1 MAAIDLNVI
10 PLYRQDGREFTTLP
24 GLHIANPPKRGGSR
38 SRRNDQLIL
47 MLDFV
52 PPAFSDDK
60 LAELLTRLE
69 TMYYAKEGSTTS
81 AMRELIEDLNTLILN
96 LNLRHASDRPK
107 VVGSFGVFVIRNEH
121 FFLAQC
127 GAGHLFALLPGKV
140 DYQHDDSLAGR
151 GLGISRSASVF
162 YAQMPL
168 EAGYK
173 FLYTTEL
180 PDGWDAETFEYAYT
194 NPLHSARRRF
204 LEDSGEE
211 IKGLILNIQ
220 AGSGKL
226 TLQEFPTI
234 QVESQ
239 PAPDPVNQPTAA
251 PAFEPEEE
259 QASYTPEADVPG
271 KTAQDSQAFEPQTH
285 QVEQPQ
291 TERQQTDRPPARPM
305 PTRQPGTP
313 ALQAEDDEYAP
324 EFDISSDE
332 YDGPAVS
339 TSGEEPPAQVTP
351 RRSSRR
357 SRESQIDLKP
367 GLLKF
372 FKSAQ
377 AVWQKIG
384 GGLKSFLQRLVPGD
398 ELVKIPSSYM
408 AFIAVI
414 VPLVI
419 VTISALVYAQIGRNQ
434 QYEFYFSEAKSVYAQ
449 ADQQSDPNIKYQQF
463 GEVMGLLDTAEGYLV
478 TDELSLMREQTL
490 KQLDL
495 IDNITRLDFV
505 PAIAG
510 TTLSNQ
516 IQIRHL
522 AATSRELYILDAASD
537 AVFRA
542 WLAGSKYEM
551 DPAFDCK
558 AGPHG
563 AVIVNNLIDIAV
575 LPDNEK
581 GFTVVALDAGGN
593 LMYCGEEVEPEVITL
608 KPPDTNWGL
617 IKAIAVENERL
628 YVLDET
634 SNMIWFYKVILGD
647 DNVNN
652 YQFTGPANYFFTGEV
667 PSLKDTID
675 FSINREDLFLLYS
688 NGQTTTCNFSGL
700 EGEPASCVTPTIY
713 NDTRPGKQSGPNVEG
728 AIFYQLQSTL
738 PPEPSL
744 YYFDPTTSGIYHFS
758 LRMNL
763 VEQYRPQPELESELA
778 TAFTVSPTSTLFI
791 AYSNQIYLTYLP

>member
-1 MAAIDLNVI
+1 M
-10 PLYRQDGREFTTLP
+10 P
-24 GLHIANPPKRGGSR
+24 GLHIANPPKRASR

-60 LAELLTRLE
+60 LVELLTRLE
-69 TMYYAKEGSTTS
+69 KMYYTKEGSTTS

-180 PDGWDAETFEYAYT
+180 PDGWDAETFEFAYA
-194 NPLHSARRRF
+194 NPLHSARTRF

-211 IKGLILNIQ
+211 IKGLILNVQ

-226 TLQEFPTI
+226 TLQEIPTI

-239 PAPDPVNQPTAA
+239 PAPQPMRQSAA
-251 PAFEPEEE
+251 EPEEE
-259 QASYTPEADVPG
+259 PTAQTPEQSTP
-271 KTAQDSQAFEPQTH
+271 AQAVQDGSAFEPRSP
-285 QVEQPQ
+285 QVEPPQ
-291 TERQQTDRPPARPM
+291 SRPM

-313 ALQAEDDEYAP
+313 APPLEEDENTPAFDTP
-324 EFDISSDE
+324 ENE
-332 YDGPAVS
+332 YDAPAVS
-339 TSGEEPPAQVTP
+339 TSGMEEPPAQVPP

-357 SRESQIDLKP
+357 SRESKIDLKP

-372 FKSAQ
+372 LRGAQ
-377 AVWQKIG
+377 AVWQKVG
-384 GGLKSFLQRLVPGD
+384 GRLTSFLQRLVPGD
-398 ELVKIPSSYM
+398 ELIKIPSSSM

-414 VPLVI
+414 VPLII

-434 QYEFYFSEAKSVYAQ
+434 QYDYYFSQAKSVYAQ
-449 ADQQSDPNIKYQQF
+449 AEQQSDANIKYQQF

-478 TDELSLMREQTL
+478 TDELSLMREQI
-490 KQLDL
+490 QQQMDL

-510 TTLSNQ
+510 TTLSDQ

-522 AATSRELYILDAASD
+522 AATSRELYILDAADD

-551 DPAFDCK
+551 DSAFDCK
-558 AGPHG
+558 AGLHG
-563 AVIVNNLIDIAV
+563 DVIVNNLVDIAV
-575 LPDNEK
+575 LPQNDK
-581 GFTVVALDAGGN
+581 GYSVVALDAGGN
-593 LMYCGEEVEPEVITL
+593 LLYCGEDIDPEVITL

-634 SNMIWFYKVILGD
+634 SNMIWFYKVILD
-647 DNVNN
+647 EDNTNN

-700 EGEPASCVTPTIY
+700 EGESATCVSPTIY

-763 VEQYRPQPELESELA
+763 VEQYRPQPELEGQLA

-791 AYSNQIYLTYLP
+791 AYSNQIYQTYLP